1 MQLLSHVQTSRFKRP
16 AGSVQVAE
24 IFTGT
29 VSTKQEAVDWLTYT
43 FFYRRLPQNPNYYNM
58 MGRSHRHIRDHL
70 SELVEDVCKELHDAQ
85 AILVDETGF
94 HLSIENLGI
103 ITAYHN
109 ISFKTAHRCNEAL
122 SAKVKT
128 KSLLTVLCHATE
140 FESLPIRPGE
150 EHIILRLLK
159 HAKYEVP
166 SLAVDVQTKAN
177 ALLQAHIGRTPLR
190 GDLLCDQRNV
200 RPSTNGHQSAC
211 QCLSLPVIS
220 DPPWP
225 DDSHFH
231 LWM

>member
-1 MQLLSHVQTSRFKRP
+1 V
-16 AGSVQVAE
+16 SVQVAE
-24 IFTGT
+24 IFAGT
-29 VSTKQEAVDWLTYT
+29 ISEKQEAVDWLTYT

-70 SELVEDVCKELHDAQ
+70 SELVEDVCQELHDAQ
-85 AILVDETGF
+85 AILVDETGL

-150 EHIILRLLK
+150 EHIIMRLLK

-190 GDLLCDQRNV
+190 GDLLCDQRHV
-200 RPSTNGHQSAC
+200 CSR
-211 QCLSLPVIS
+211 
-220 DPPWP
+220 
-225 DDSHFH
+225 
-231 LWM
+231 